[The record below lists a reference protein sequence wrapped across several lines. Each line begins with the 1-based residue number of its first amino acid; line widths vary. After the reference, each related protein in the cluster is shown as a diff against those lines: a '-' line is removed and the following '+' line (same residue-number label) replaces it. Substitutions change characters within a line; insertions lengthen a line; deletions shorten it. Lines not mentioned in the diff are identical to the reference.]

1 MALWQLVLDQIY
13 PSVALN
19 FEFKDCET
27 RVKGNDYKYNT
38 RIRAQLYSYLPK
50 SARLLSITLSTF
62 KETHGFWCMAM
73 ACKSHSYSKVINL
86 CMYKY
91 QHTFHTVYLT
101 HLGFNQQ

>member
-38 RIRAQLYSYLPK
+38 RIRAQLYSYLPE
-50 SARLLSITLSTF
+50 SARLLSLYHI
-62 KETHGFWCMAM
+62 
-73 ACKSHSYSKVINL
+73 INIQGDTWVL
-86 CMYKY
+86 MYGY
-91 QHTFHTVYLT
+91 GL
-101 HLGFNQQ
+101 